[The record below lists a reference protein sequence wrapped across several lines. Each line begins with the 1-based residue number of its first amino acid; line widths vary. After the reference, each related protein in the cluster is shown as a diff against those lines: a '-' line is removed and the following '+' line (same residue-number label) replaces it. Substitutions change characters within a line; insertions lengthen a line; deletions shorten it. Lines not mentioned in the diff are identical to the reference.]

1 MADSFRLDRTA
12 FHMGTHEETER
23 YHARNQPG
31 TFVDRLKAAAY
42 LNSIAFRYDINNPP
56 RLDRTIFSARKHQNG

>member
-12 FHMGTHEETER
+12 FHMGTHEETEY
-23 YHARNQPG
+23 YHARNQPK
-31 TFVDRLKAAAY
+31 TFTERLQAATY

-56 RLDRTIFSARKHQNG
+56 RLDRTAFSARKHENG

>member
-1 MADSFRLDRTA
+1 MEDSFRLDRTA

-23 YHARNQPG
+23 YHAQSQPE
-31 TFVDRLKAAAY
+31 TFVERLKAAAY

-56 RLDRTIFSARKHQNG
+56 RLDRTVFSARKHKNG